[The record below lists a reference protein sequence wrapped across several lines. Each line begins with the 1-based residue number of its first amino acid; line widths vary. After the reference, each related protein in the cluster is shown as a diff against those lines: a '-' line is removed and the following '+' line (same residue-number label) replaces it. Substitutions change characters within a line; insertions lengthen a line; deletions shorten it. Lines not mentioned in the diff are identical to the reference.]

1 MAGYGLGNE
10 LLVETHDGASY
21 RGYLGQVD
29 PVTQTITLIKAG
41 GRQRQDVLIFR
52 GQDIKRLSEVTK
64 ACSDDPA
71 ILSRGPVVA
80 SLPAQPQT
88 KHPHRPSKRSN

>member
-10 LLVETHDGASY
+10 LLIETHDGASY
-21 RGYLGQVD
+21 RGFLGQVD
-29 PVTQTITLIKAG
+29 PVTQTITLVKAG
-41 GRQRQDVLIFR
+41 TCPRQRQEVLIFR

-64 ACSDDPA
+64 TCPDDPA

-80 SLPAQPQT
+80 SLPSQS
-88 KHPHRPSKRSN
+88 KRPGRPAKRSN